1 MPSKGSIRFDNKSYV
16 CVFDKNKAVDSSNS
30 KNEVSTISSSTG
42 TSDCSLS
49 LNNCSGR
56 LFNPEKRS
64 ILKKKIS
71 DKIFQEANRMVSCD
85 NIGIDSFL
93 KMLDKGED
101 ERASDMD
108 SISTK
113 KHMQLRNYFDNFV
126 NKNEDMNS
134 SIYEQFE
141 RCIEATA
148 DNIGRPIYDYDCL
161 NGKERELIDEM
172 I

>member
-1 MPSKGSIRFDNKSYV
+1 
-16 CVFDKNKAVDSSNS
+16 
-30 KNEVSTISSSTG
+30 
-42 TSDCSLS
+42 
-49 LNNCSGR
+49 
-56 LFNPEKRS
+56 
-64 ILKKKIS
+64 
-71 DKIFQEANRMVSCD
+71 
-85 NIGIDSFL
+85 
-93 KMLDKGED
+93 MLDKGED